1 MSDRDVERELTEFF
15 RQTGTPGPSPQL
27 RDAVVAARLGPSRRR
42 ALASGAPRVALSL
55 LGLAASIVLAVGL
68 LFVVSN
74 RGHGPGDFGGAASAS
89 DSPAASVGDSPA
101 ASVGDS
107 PAASVS
113 ESPAASVGE
122 SPAANASPSEGTSA
136 IPSESLKTQ
145 PSTTPG
151 PTISFGPS
159 GTFSPAGSMGA
170 DYTIATLLR
179 DGHVL
184 FTGAQGGDLT
194 SAKLYD
200 PATGHFSPTGSTFG
214 PHDQGV
220 ATLLAEGRVLVLGGV
235 DIRGG
240 ALATAELYDPGTG
253 KFSLSGSL
261 PAGLGVSAVALLMTG
276 QVLVVG
282 TTMTGQTMT
291 SWAELYDPGS
301 GTFKPTG
308 ALSAVRMSPTLTLLP
323 DGRVLVV
330 GGYDGSY
337 MAEGP
342 APALASAETYDPTT
356 GRFSPTGP
364 MKSGRAGHAAT
375 RLSDGRVLITG
386 GSNGS
391 VGVASAELYDPTTGR
406 FSTAGSMTADRE
418 SHSSTLL
425 ADGRVL
431 IAGGMHDPG
440 PVACAGAACIAM
452 VGTTDLTSAEIY
464 DPATGKF
471 SRTGSMA
478 TPRSIPA
485 AILLQD
491 GRVLVAG
498 GFTNQGPWTDAE
510 LYQP

>member
-1 MSDRDVERELTEFF
+1 MSGRDVERELAEFF
-15 RQTGTPGPSPQL
+15 RDTGTPGPSAQL
-27 RDAVVAARLGPSRRR
+27 RDAVVAARIGPSRRR
-42 ALASGAPRVALSL
+42 AFASRTPRAALSL

-68 LFVVSN
+68 LFVMSN
-74 RGHGPGDFGGAASAS
+74 RVHSPGDFGGAASAS
-89 DSPAASVGDSPA
+89 ESAS
-101 ASVGDS
+101 
-107 PAASVS
+107 ASVS
-113 ESPAASVGE
+113 ESPAASA
-122 SPAANASPSEGTSA
+122 SDSASASASPSEGASA
-136 IPSESLKTQ
+136 IPSESPTASPSESPTAQ
-145 PSTTPG
+145 PSTRPK
-151 PTISFGPS
+151 PAISFGPS

-170 DYTIATLLR
+170 DYTIATLLANGR
-179 DGHVL
+179 VL

-214 PHDQGV
+214 PHDQGA
-220 ATLLAEGRVLVLGGV
+220 ATLLADGRVLVLGGV

-240 ALATAELYDPGTG
+240 ALATAELYDPRTG
-253 KFSLSGSL
+253 RFSLSGSL

-282 TTMTGQTMT
+282 TTMNGQTMT
-291 SWAELYDPGS
+291 AWAELYDPGS
-301 GTFKPTG
+301 GTFRPTG
-308 ALSAVRMSPTLTLLP
+308 ATAAVRMSPTLTLLP
-323 DGRVLVV
+323 DGRVLVA

-342 APALASAETYDPTT
+342 APALASAETYDPAT
-356 GRFSPTGP
+356 GTFSTTGP
-364 MKSGRAGHAAT
+364 MKSARAGHAAT
-375 RLSDGRVLITG
+375 RLSDGRVLVTG

-391 VGVASAELYDPTTGR
+391 VGLASAELYDPSTGS
-406 FSTAGSMTADRE
+406 FSPAGSMTADRE

>member
-1 MSDRDVERELTEFF
+1 
-15 RQTGTPGPSPQL
+15 
-27 RDAVVAARLGPSRRR
+27 VVAARLGPSRRR
-42 ALASGAPRVALSL
+42 TFASGTPRAALSL

-74 RGHGPGDFGGAASAS
+74 RVHGPGNFGAAASA
-89 DSPAASVGDSPA
+89 
-101 ASVGDS
+101 
-107 PAASVS
+107 S
-113 ESPAASVGE
+113 ESPAASASESPAASASE
-122 SPAANASPSEGTSA
+122 SPAANASPSESA
-136 IPSESLKTQ
+136 IGSPIESPDASPVESPTAQ
-145 PSTTPG
+145 PPATPK
-151 PTISFGPS
+151 PAISFGPS
-159 GTFSPAGSMGA
+159 GAFSPAGSMGA

-179 DGHVL
+179 DGRVL

-200 PATGHFSPTGSTFG
+200 PATGHFSPTGSTIG
-214 PHDQGV
+214 PHAQG
-220 ATLLAEGRVLVLGGV
+220 ATTLLADGRVLVLGGV

-240 ALATAELYDPGTG
+240 NPATAELYDPATG

-282 TTMTGQTMT
+282 TTMNGQTMT
-291 SWAELYDPGS
+291 AWAELYDPGS

-323 DGRVLVV
+323 DGRVLVA
-330 GGYDGSY
+330 GGYDGCCIT
-337 MAEGP
+337 EGLS
-342 APALASAETYDPTT
+342 PALASAETYDPTT
-356 GRFSPTGP
+356 GIFSGTGP
-364 MKSGRAGHAAT
+364 MKSARAGHAAT
-375 RLSDGRVLITG
+375 LLPGGRVLVTG

-391 VGVASAELYDPTTGR
+391 VGVASAELYDPGTGK
-406 FSTAGSMTADRE
+406 FSPAGSMTADRE
-418 SHSSTLL
+418 YHSSTLL

-464 DPATGKF
+464 APATGKF
-471 SRTGSMA
+471 TRTGSMA
-478 TPRSIPA
+478 TPRTTPIA
-485 AILLQD
+485 VTLGD

-498 GFTNQGPWTDAE
+498 GFTNQGPWMDAE